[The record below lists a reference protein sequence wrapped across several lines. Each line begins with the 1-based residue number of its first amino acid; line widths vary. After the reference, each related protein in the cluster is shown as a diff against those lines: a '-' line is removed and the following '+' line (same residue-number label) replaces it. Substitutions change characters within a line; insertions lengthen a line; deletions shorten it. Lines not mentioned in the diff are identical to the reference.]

1 MTSNL
6 EILKRMKTQIYILHY
21 SSSNIKEH
29 PVKISSITLSKYDED
44 APVTFSITSKTE
56 EEMLSEFFKYIEN
69 IPDKIYVGWNLKSI
83 IYGTQVLERRY
94 MELLGEKPPIIKNV
108 FDLDG
113 IIEKKYGKKYI
124 SHKPYGKLYNLL
136 SQNKVSLI
144 DFLPGKTEAE
154 LYEKNKF
161 RKIEMSNSCKVMGI
175 KKILELM
182 FDNNL
187 KTNASIIW
195 KISYKIDNSPFLK
208 VLGYFF
214 AVIGFIFGVI
224 GLILN

>member
-6 EILKRMKTQIYILHY
+6 EILKRMKTQICILHY
-21 SSSNIKEH
+21 SSSNMKEH

-195 KISYKIDNSPFLK
+195 KISYKIDDSPFLK